1 MSNFTN
7 TEIWNGMVV
16 EKPSELPFKDYL
28 TPEAFKTFI
37 PNIINQHVVE
47 NFLITKSKCTI
58 NGYANRYEEY
68 YELPNGMRMASWF
81 YINEKTYNYRLFDQ
95 YGNLQESYIGYSNG
109 DYEQKIT
116 LTDGKK
122 LVRRGNDKRN
132 IVNWSIE

>member
-7 TEIWNGMVV
+7 TEIWNDMVV

-37 PNIINQHVVE
+37 PNIVNQHVVE
-47 NFLITKSKCTI
+47 NFLITKSERKI
-58 NGYANRYEEY
+58 NGYTNRYEKY
-68 YELPNGMRMASWF
+68 LELPNGMRMASWF
-81 YINEKTYNYRLFDQ
+81 YVTEKTYNYRLFDQ

-122 LVRRGNDKRN
+122 LVRRGNNKRN

>member
-7 TEIWNGMVV
+7 TEIWNDMVV

-37 PNIINQHVVE
+37 PNIVNQHVVE
-47 NFLITKSKCTI
+47 NFLITKSECKI
-58 NGYANRYEEY
+58 NGYTNRYEKY
-68 YELPNGMRMASWF
+68 LELPNGMRMASWF
-81 YINEKTYNYRLFDQ
+81 YVTEKTYNYRLFDQ

-122 LVRRGNDKRN
+122 LVRRGNNKRN

>member
-37 PNIINQHVVE
+37 PNIVNQHVVE
-47 NFLITKSKCTI
+47 NFLITKSECKI
-58 NGYANRYEEY
+58 NGYTNRYEKY
-68 YELPNGMRMASWF
+68 LELPNGMRMASWF
-81 YINEKTYNYRLFDQ
+81 YVTEKTYNYRLFDQ

-122 LVRRGNDKRN
+122 LVRRGNNKRN

>member
-7 TEIWNGMVV
+7 TEIWNDMVV

-37 PNIINQHVVE
+37 PNIVNQHVVE
-47 NFLITKSKCTI
+47 NFLITKSECTI
-58 NGYANRYEEY
+58 NGYTNRYEKY
-68 YELPNGMRMASWF
+68 LELPNGMRMASWF
-81 YINEKTYNYRLFDQ
+81 YVTEKTYNYRLFDQ

-122 LVRRGNDKRN
+122 LVRRGNNKRN
-132 IVNWSIE
+132 VVNWSIE